1 MKILV
6 LGASG
11 MAGHM
16 IATYLIEKKHQVY
29 TLSGHTPYD
38 TNTVILD
45 VQNIA
50 QLTEFLNS
58 QNFDIVINCIGL
70 LIKECEEKKSKAV
83 SLNAFLPHFL
93 EEYYHDKATKIIHLS
108 TDCVFSGKN
117 PPYFESSITDG
128 ELFYD
133 KVKSVGELLNEK
145 DLTFRMSIIGPDTNP
160 NGIGLFN
167 WFMLQKSSFSGFTNV
182 YWNGITTLELAKAIE
197 YSFTKPITGL
207 YHLVPD
213 ISISK
218 YELLKVFNEVF
229 FNEELIIHPIEV
241 LYTNKKLI
249 NTRTDFNFNVP
260 DYHTMVL
267 EMKQWIDQHPLLYPH
282 YFSHPWSD

>member
-45 VQNIA
+45 LLNTTK
-50 QLTEFLNS
+50 LTDYLNS
-58 QNFDIVINCIGL
+58 HNFDIVINCVGL
-70 LIKECEEKKSKAV
+70 LIKDCEEKKAKAV
-83 SLNAFLPHFL
+83 LLNAFLPHFL
-93 EEYYHDKATKIIHLS
+93 EEYFHDKATKIIHLS

-117 PPYFESSITDG
+117 PPYFENSISDG

-133 KVKSVGELLNEK
+133 KVKSVGELVNDK
-145 DLTFRMSIIGPDTNP
+145 DLTFRMSIIGPDSNSK
-160 NGIGLFN
+160 GIGLFN
-167 WFMLQKSSFSGFTNV
+167 WFMLQNGPISGYTNV
-182 YWNGITTLELAKAIE
+182 YWNGITTLVLAKAIE
-197 YSFTKPITGL
+197 YSITNSITGL

-213 ISISK
+213 MSISK

-229 FNEELIIHPIEV
+229 FSESLIIHPIEV
-241 LYTNKKLI
+241 VYSNKRLI
-249 NTRTDFNFNVP
+249 NTRTDFNYDIP
-260 DYHTMVL
+260 DYRTMIL
-267 EMKQWIDQHPLLYPH
+267 EMKEWIDQHPLRYPH
-282 YFSHPWSD
+282 YFSKPES